1 MRFVSLPGFIG
12 RFVTPA
18 AMPGL
23 MEFIFR
29 AYLFHLGS
37 LWAFDYEPYYGFL
50 AIA

>member
-1 MRFVSLPGFIG
+1 MRFVFPPDFIG

-23 MEFIFR
+23 MEFISR

-37 LWAFDYEPYYGFL
+37 LWAFDYVPYD
-50 AIA
+50 